1 MCRTHHQPRSTTVV
15 RNETTHPPPPR
26 NSRRIGSEGMNIRD
40 TSTARTGQ
48 YDTRYA
54 EVDTNTAGFVAIRVR
69 GCEWVQT
76 DKSKYVYS
84 SVGRRR
90 EQVDKKYEGVE
101 KTERV
106 ASSWKAVIVVVIDL
120 MLEGELY
127 FEMKVGRISSIL
139 RQYSRKARDFQ
150 LPCNAT
156 TSGGVPLSR
165 SSVVPP
171 IRKEWPVRV
180 SR

>member
-1 MCRTHHQPRSTTVV
+1 
-15 RNETTHPPPPR
+15 
-26 NSRRIGSEGMNIRD
+26 MNIRD

-54 EVDTNTAGFVAIRVR
+54 EVDTNTVGFVAIRVR

-127 FEMKVGRISSIL
+127 FEMKVIVWNPVHAASCL
-139 RQYSRKARDFQ
+139 RREFCTLSGSFRRRCHRYRDMYRFFWASHLHSNVQ
-150 LPCNAT
+150 
-156 TSGGVPLSR
+156 
-165 SSVVPP
+165 
-171 IRKEWPVRV
+171 WRV
-180 SR
+180 TKN